1 MVLEVLVL
9 ESVHVVEIPQSVC
22 IHVDKNNCLKHQIF
36 QIILVIKDIAQIFIC
51 IV

>member
-1 MVLEVLVL
+1 MALKVLVL
-9 ESVHVVEIPQSVC
+9 ENVHVVEIPRSMW
-22 IHVDKNNCLKHQIF
+22 IHVDKNNCLKHQTF